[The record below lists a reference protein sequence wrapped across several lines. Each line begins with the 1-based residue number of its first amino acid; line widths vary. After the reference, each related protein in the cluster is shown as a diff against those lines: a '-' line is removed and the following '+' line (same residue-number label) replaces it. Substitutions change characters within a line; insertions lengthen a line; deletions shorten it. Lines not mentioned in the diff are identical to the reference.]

1 MSASRERAAAVGRAK
16 KSDAYDAE
24 EEDSGSSPLAAAPL
38 PAGDNEDIRYYRRVS
53 QYLLL
58 CVFVSLVFAYRFE
71 RRLRGELVDMFS
83 AQLDKA
89 SEAIFTERQKSQ
101 LEVEL
106 SSLDQPPCPVCGGGI
121 GGGGAQQQSPL
132 LSLSTSAVID
142 KGSTMTVQDVLD
154 MWRSRNENLV
164 EALTLMSR
172 ELLRVKYGPSPHYVR
187 LNLQFPPSSSAASSG
202 YASDSML
209 ILLQLDGDAMPY
221 SSLYFLE
228 QVAAG
233 AWDSCQFIL
242 NAGRSLQVDTRGD
255 SCNRASFRKLPSVGE
270 SLAFQ
275 EYSPTLKTGD
285 AHKRLTVGLAGRP
298 AGPIFYVSLVNNAA
312 ALGPRVDA
320 TSGDMGPFGLPP
332 EADPCFAKVVL
343 GEDVVERINRMPVR
357 EGDTQIRMLA
367 EFVTITSAQVVEE
380 KDALKL
386 IADCDPSTSIC

>member
-24 EEDSGSSPLAAAPL
+24 EEEEEGNSPSLAVPL
-38 PAGDNEDIRYYRRVS
+38 PAVDHEDMRYYRRVS
-53 QYLLL
+53 QYMLL
-58 CVFVSLVFAYRFE
+58 CVFVSLLFAYRFE

-83 AQLDKA
+83 VQLDKA

-101 LEVEL
+101 LEAEL
-106 SSLDQPPCPVCGGGI
+106 SSLDQSPCPVCGG

-142 KGSTMTVQDVLD
+142 KGSTTTVQDVLD
-154 MWRSRNENLV
+154 LWRSRNENLV

-172 ELLRVKYGPSPHYVR
+172 ELLRVKYGSSPLYVR
-187 LNLQFPPSSSAASSG
+187 LNLQFPPSSSTASSG
-202 YASDSML
+202 YASDDML
-209 ILLQLDGDAMPY
+209 ILLQLDGDTMPY

-275 EYSPTLKTGD
+275 EFSPTLKMGD
-285 AHKRLTVGLAGRP
+285 AHKRLTVGLSGRP

-357 EGDTQIRMLA
+357 VGDTQIRMLA
-367 EFVTITSAQVVEE
+367 DFVTITSAKVVEE